1 MPQPTSR
8 REAVQ
13 APADTDLATLE
24 ASSVVAAIVLAPD
37 GGIVGANS
45 RMRRLLGL
53 TVLPSATAPRFTDL
67 MIDSTPWATWRD
79 IEDARA
85 IEVELRAGDG
95 SVRSF
100 RGDIQP
106 RGTGSTRRILGL
118 FVDDEQER
126 ALRTAVQRGARMEA
140 LGSLTA
146 GIAHDFNNLLTV
158 LVGNLYL
165 LGEDLRGQP
174 QVFAKLKAARDAGKR
189 GTDLIKQLLTFARR
203 DELDVGNIDPVQ
215 VVANVL
221 PLLRRALGVRIALD
235 TALQEHAGAIR
246 ASTAQLESVV
256 VNLAVNARDAI
267 EGKGRV
273 TIEVASRD
281 VAESEVA
288 VHGVPRAGR
297 YVVLSVRDTGSGIP
311 ADVLGRVFEPF
322 YSTKHDRGGT
332 GLGLSMVRWFG
343 EQCGGSVS
351 IDSVV
356 GQGTTVTL
364 LLPRQAEQA
373 ADAGDK
379 TMPLSVLPTGNER
392 VVVLALDDAL
402 RATIHQT
409 LEVLGYRVRVASG
422 TEDLLAAVAA
432 EQTHLLVV
440 DGLGRGDADVLIR
453 ARAVAPALKV
463 IATTDPGRAGERIM
477 LVGVASLAKPFSLA
491 DLAGTVRRTLDAP
504 AGP

>member
-1 MPQPTSR
+1 
-8 REAVQ
+8 VQ
-13 APADTDLATLE
+13 VPADIDLATLE
-24 ASSVVAAIVLAPD
+24 ASSVVAAVVLAPD
-37 GGIVGANS
+37 GRIVGANA
-45 RMRRLLGL
+45 RMRRLFAL
-53 TVLPSATAPRFTDL
+53 TDLRSATAPRFTDL

-79 IEDARA
+79 IEDAGRA
-85 IEVELRAGDG
+85 VEVELRAGDG

-100 RGDIQP
+100 RGDIQA
-106 RGTGSTRRILGL
+106 RGAGSARSILGV
-118 FVDDEQER
+118 FVDDEKER

-215 VVANVL
+215 VVKNVL
-221 PLLRRALGVRIALD
+221 PLLRRALGVRIALE
-235 TALQEHAGAIR
+235 TELQENAGAIR

-267 EGKGRV
+267 DGKGRV
-273 TIEVASRD
+273 TVEVASRD
-281 VAESEVA
+281 ISESEA
-288 VHGVPRAGR
+288 PLNGVPRAGR
-297 YVVLSVRDTGSGIP
+297 YVVLSVRDTGGGIP

-332 GLGLSMVRWFG
+332 GLGLSMVRWFA

-356 GQGTTVTL
+356 GQGTAVTL
-364 LLPRQAEQA
+364 LLRRQAEQA
-373 ADAGDK
+373 ADTGDK

-422 TEDLLAAVAA
+422 TEDLLAAIAA

-440 DGLGRGDADVLIR
+440 DGLGRGDADVLVR
-453 ARAVAPALKV
+453 ARAVTPTLKV
-463 IATTDPGRAGERIM
+463 IATTDPGRATERIT
-477 LVGVASLAKPFSLA
+477 LAGVASLAKPFSLA
-491 DLAGTVRRTLDAP
+491 DLAGAVRRTLDAS